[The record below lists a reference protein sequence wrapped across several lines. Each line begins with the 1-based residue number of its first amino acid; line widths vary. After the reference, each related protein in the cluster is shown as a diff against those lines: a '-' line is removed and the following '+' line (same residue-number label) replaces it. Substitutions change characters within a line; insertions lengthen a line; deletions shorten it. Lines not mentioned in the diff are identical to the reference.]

1 MRVAERELKVKM
13 LLHICCAPCST
24 ATVEAWR
31 LDAVELTGVF
41 FNPNIHPF
49 AEHERRYQTLLAY
62 AGTIGLPLIG
72 EPRYDIKAWLSQ
84 VQGKEEKGIR
94 CRVCIAER
102 LRHTAELAAAGG
114 FEAFST
120 TLAISPYQ
128 DHEIIREEGE
138 RAAARSGSKFI
149 YRDLRPSYRRSRELS
164 RQAELYRQNYCGC
177 IFSELEAALAR
188 AARREAKKSTPDAN
202 G

>member
-1 MRVAERELKVKM
+1 M

-120 TLAISPYQ
+120 TLSISPFQ
-128 DHEIIREEGE
+128 DHEIIQEEGE
-138 RAAARSGSKFI
+138 RAAARAGSKFI
-149 YRDLRPSYRRSRELS
+149 YRDLRPGYRRSCELS
-164 RQAELYRQNYCGC
+164 REAGLYRQRYCGC
-177 IFSELEAALAR
+177 IFSEEESALERQQR
-188 AARREAKKSTPDAN
+188 AARRSALKGE